1 MGKRWQAL
9 GKLGRSAVVMALA
22 LFVSVIA
29 LSAQLL
35 TLEAY
40 IKKELPATT
49 TPAEKHTYPVRLTMS
64 E

>member
-1 MGKRWQAL
+1 MAKQWQAL

-35 TLEAY
+35 SLEAF
-40 IKKELPATT
+40 IRNELPAIT
-49 TPAEKHTYPVRLTMS
+49 TPAENYTCPERHITFV
-64 E
+64 

>member
-9 GKLGRSAVVMALA
+9 GKLGRFAVVMALA

-29 LSAQLL
+29 LSVQLH
-35 TLEAY
+35 TLEVY
-40 IKKELPATT
+40 IKKELPVTT
-49 TPAEKHTYPVRLTMS
+49 TPAERRTYPAMLTMS

>member
-1 MGKRWQAL
+1 MAKQWQAL

-35 TLEAY
+35 MLEAY
-40 IKKELPATT
+40 IRNELPATI
-49 TPAEKHTYPVRLTMS
+49 TPVEKRTYPVRLTMS

>member
-1 MGKRWQAL
+1 MGKRWQEL

-35 TLEAY
+35 MLEAY
-40 IKKELPATT
+40 IRNELPATT
-49 TPAEKHTYPVRLTMS
+49 TPAEKHTYPVMLTMS

>member
-1 MGKRWQAL
+1 MAKQWQAL

-35 TLEAY
+35 MLEAY
-40 IKKELPATT
+40 IRNELPATITPVEKRTYLVKLT
-49 TPAEKHTYPVRLTMS
+49 TS